1 MKIQSMLPFFA
12 FNEELKYISFLS
24 LIFNVEFLIN
34 LILIVFLFNFIKLL
48 LHFNKIII
56 KNITKST
63 NSYFVSIPAS
73 FVYFLPFYQLNFMYY
88 NEIKKINFLRYNF
101 LRLLSSG
108 IKSNVTA
115 DIYTFK
121 KIIMLLSEYSP
132 LFLLIFAYFFVIK
145 EKINKTNYFIRF
157 HTMHA
162 ILILLLQLP
171 VMVLRKHSSA
181 FYVTNPQLKFLIVTF
196 TDTILIF
203 NLYFLLY
210 SAFCAINNSYT
221 NIPFITSAC
230 EAHIGKRVDIK

>member
-1 MKIQSMLPFFA
+1 MKTQFMSFFFP
-12 FNEELKYISFLS
+12 FNEKLKSISFLS
-24 LIFNVEFLIN
+24 LILNVEFLIN
-34 LILIVFLFNFIKLL
+34 LILIISLFNFIKLL
-48 LHFNKIII
+48 FYFNKIII

-73 FVYFLPFYQLNFMYY
+73 FAYFLPFYQLNFMYS
-88 NEIKKINFLRYNF
+88 NETKKINFLRYNF
-101 LRLLSSG
+101 LRLLSNG

-121 KIIMLLSEYSP
+121 KIIMLLLEYSP
-132 LFLLIFAYFFVIK
+132 LFLLIFAYFSVIK
-145 EKINKTNYFIRF
+145 EKISKTNYFIRF